1 MSTVH
6 YHHTCNEY
14 PSFKIEEIH
23 RFDGYRNTFVATF
36 GDPSTRRIYYSM
48 KSAKKAAR
56 AAMPAPAGQRV
67 TWSKTDPFK

>member
-1 MSTVH
+1 MATVH

-23 RFDGYRNTFVATF
+23 RFDGYRNRFVVTFDKPFRVRTF
-36 GDPSTRRIYYSM
+36 YSL

-56 AAMPAPAGQRV
+56 AAMPAPTGQRV
-67 TWSKTDPFK
+67 TWKVTDPFK